1 MNTKLTKIIS
11 GLFVATAAFQTA
23 SAGNITDIKV
33 SSLPNK
39 QKIVKVSFDKEIVNP
54 TGFVTSSPAR
64 IALDFEQTGI
74 SMDQQVLEY
83 ADPLL
88 SKISA
93 AQNSSR
99 ARLVLNLNKPG
110 QYNTEVRGNKV
121 WIFINESD
129 DTVSAPARP
138 AVKAA
143 PAAPA
148 KQQAAAPSTK
158 SAVSVSEPFTPAKQ
172 QAAAPFTESVVSVSA
187 PFSPAKQQAAASA
200 KQQAAAPAKQQAA
213 APAKQQAAAPAKQT
227 NIDFR
232 KDGKNAGII
241 ELAALGFAGQPDIS
255 QQHDHIIVTL
265 KNHTLPT
272 TLQRSLDVAD
282 FKTPVQK
289 VTLKRLNNDTQLIIT
304 TAGNWELVNKSAAPG
319 YFTFQVLPKKQNLES
334 GGVNNAPKTFT
345 GRKISLDFQDVEIR
359 TILQILAK
367 ESGMNI
373 VASDSV
379 NGKMTLS
386 LKDVPWDQ
394 ALDLVMQAR
403 NLDMRQQGNI
413 VNIAPRDELLAK
425 DKALLQAEKDIAD
438 LGALYSQNF
447 QLKYKNVEEF
457 RSILRLDNADTTGNR
472 NTLVSGRGSVLIDPA
487 TNTLIVT
494 DTRSVIEKFRKL
506 IDELD
511 VPAQQVMIE
520 ARIVEAADGFSRD
533 LGVKFG
539 ATGKKKLK
547 NDTSAFGWGVNSGF
561 GGDDKWGAE
570 TKINLPITAAANSIS
585 LVRAI
590 SSGALNLELSASESL
605 SKTKTLANPRV
616 LTQNRKEAKIE
627 SGYEIPFTVTSIANG
642 GSSTNTELKKAV
654 LGLTV
659 TPNITPDGQ
668 IIMTVKINKDSP
680 AQCASGNQ
688 TILCI
693 STKNLNTQAMVE
705 NGGTLIVGG
714 IYEED
719 NGNTLTKVPLL
730 GDIPVIG
737 NLFKTRGK
745 KTDRRELLIFITP
758 RIMGTA
764 GNSLRY

>member
-148 KQQAAAPSTK
+148 KQQATAPSTK
-158 SAVSVSEPFTPAKQ
+158 SAVSVSKPFTPAKQ

-200 KQQAAAPAKQQAA
+200 KQQTA

-425 DKALLQAEKDIAD
+425 DKAFLQAEKDIAD

-570 TKINLPITAAANSIS
+570 TKINLPITAATNSIS

>member
-148 KQQAAAPSTK
+148 KQQAAAP
-158 SAVSVSEPFTPAKQ
+158 
-172 QAAAPFTESVVSVSA
+172 FTESVVSVSA

-200 KQQAAAPAKQQAA
+200 KQQAAT
-213 APAKQQAAAPAKQT
+213 PAKQT

-272 TLQRSLDVAD
+272 ALQRSLDVAD

-304 TAGNWELVNKSAAPG
+304 TTGNWELVNKSAAPG

-425 DKALLQAEKDIAD
+425 DKAFLQAEKDIAD

-539 ATGKKKLK
+539 ATGRKKLK
-547 NDTSAFGWGVNSGF
+547 NETSAFGWGANSGF
-561 GGDDKWGAE
+561 GGGDKWKAQ
-570 TKINLPITAAANSIS
+570 TKINLPVAAAANSIS

-627 SGYEIPFTVTSIANG
+627 SGYEIPFTVTTASG
-642 GSSTNTELKKAV
+642 GGNSTNTELKKAV

-680 AQCASGNQ
+680 AQCASGNN

-693 STKNLNTQAMVE
+693 STKSLNTQAMVE

-714 IYEED
+714 IYEEN

-758 RIMGTA
+758 RIIDTA

>member
-148 KQQAAAPSTK
+148 KQQAAAP
-158 SAVSVSEPFTPAKQ
+158 
-172 QAAAPFTESVVSVSA
+172 FTESVVSVSA

-200 KQQAAAPAKQQAA
+200 KQQAAT
-213 APAKQQAAAPAKQT
+213 PAKQT

-272 TLQRSLDVAD
+272 ALQRSLDVAD

-304 TAGNWELVNKSAAPG
+304 TTGNWELVNKSAAPG

-379 NGKMTLS
+379 SGKMTLS

-425 DKALLQAEKDIAD
+425 DKAFLQAEKDIAD

-539 ATGKKKLK
+539 ATGRKKLK
-547 NDTSAFGWGVNSGF
+547 NETSAFGWGVNSGF
-561 GGDDKWGAE
+561 GGGDKWGAQ
-570 TKINLPITAAANSIS
+570 TKINLPVAAAANSIS

-627 SGYEIPFTVTSIANG
+627 SGYEIPFTVTTASG
-642 GSSTNTELKKAV
+642 GGNSTNTELKKAV

-680 AQCASGNQ
+680 AQCASGNN

-693 STKNLNTQAMVE
+693 STKSLNTQAMVE

-714 IYEED
+714 IYEEN

-758 RIMGTA
+758 RIIDTA